1 MFLTYAGSPGS
12 PRTKYASQSLRSL
25 LTRLS
30 FKEGELAYHIADD
43 GSVPEHIEELM
54 GVFHDFKIEP
64 TISQTEHLG
73 YGGSF
78 NLATQAIHGVTD
90 LVLPCE
96 DDWELVRHFD
106 LSDLAKT
113 FSEQVSCIRLGYL
126 GWTDHLMGEL
136 IQSAGQTFFLFDS
149 HSPEKH
155 VWAGHPRLETVAYE
169 QEVGPW
175 PEGLQAGFT
184 ELEVGKRWEARKG
197 VVWPLDAKV
206 NASQDYCTLFAHIGN
221 EQA

>member
-1 MFLTYAGSPGS
+1 MFLTYASKPGS

-25 LTRLS
+25 LMQLTFRD
-30 FKEGELAYHIADD
+30 GELAYHIADD
-43 GSVPEHIEELM
+43 GSPPEHIDELY
-54 GVFHDFKIEP
+54 GVFHDFKVQA
-64 TISQTEHLG
+64 TVSQTDHLG
-73 YGGSF
+73 YGGNF
-78 NLATQAIHGVTD
+78 NLATQAIHKTTD
-90 LVLPCE
+90 LILPCE

-113 FSEQVSCIRLGYL
+113 FNEKIRCIRLGYL
-126 GWTDHLMGEL
+126 GWTDIVTGEL
-136 IQSAGQTFFLFDS
+136 IQSAGQTFMLFDP

-155 VWAGHPRLETVAYE
+155 IWAGHPRLETVQYE

-184 ELEVGKRWEARKG
+184 ELEVGGRYEARKG

-206 NASQDYCTLFAHIGN
+206 NASQDYCSLFAHIGN